1 MNPIDRTGTFL
12 GKIGASGIDTTKKG
26 YPQWVAQLTATKRY
40 VEDAEEMA
48 HFQIT
53 EPAYVDWAGDTIMA
67 FMVLFNSADQFNDD
81 TSMLNYGQLQAATK
95 WDGASFDALG
105 DASLLGKEILF
116 RVSEKKDYTKADG
129 TVVNQSGK
137 FEVSWIDAADAS
149 PTRTMK
155 SLDAAG
161 IKGLNAKLQIK
172 KKVVAAAAPAR
183 PVAAPKP
190 TAPAPVT
197 TPAVATPAEPA
208 KPKGPPKKKAAVVAA
223 PVVDAAAP
231 AKTERT
237 AQTTQLDAWNYV
249 IENKGSNS
257 DDTIAEA
264 WQAACQEVGENK
276 NESDFTPT
284 DWAKVRDIVIRD
296 CSL

>member
-40 VEDAEEMA
+40 VEDAAEMA

-67 FMVLFNSADQFNDD
+67 FMVLFKSADQFNDD
-81 TSMLNYGQLQAATK
+81 TALLNYGQLQAATK

-116 RVSEKKDYTKADG
+116 RVEENTFEGKTRLQ
-129 TVVNQSGK
+129 VN
-137 FEVSWIDAADAS
+137 WIDAADAS

-172 KKVVAAAAPAR
+172 KKIVAAAAPAR

-190 TAPAPVT
+190 AAPAPVT
-197 TPAVATPAEPA
+197 TPAVAIPAEPA